1 MLNFLSN
8 EQIVKKQ
15 YEKILN
21 NINFLEDKFKRLTDD
36 ELKSYTT
43 KLKKKYLFEKK
54 CSNEIITEAFG
65 IVREAS
71 NRTIGLRHYNA
82 QILGGLVLNEGKIAE
97 MKTGEGKTLVSTL
110 PAFVNALS
118 EKGVHLVTVNDYLAR
133 RDTELT
139 SQIYNFLGM
148 DVGLIQP
155 LMNSDQKRENYAAD
169 ITYVTNSDLGFDFLR
184 DNMVFSLENSVLRRF
199 NYCIID
205 EVDSV
210 LIDESRTPLIL
221 SNSYPIN
228 PRPYILASEVAKYLV
243 VCEDYET
250 DEKIKNVM
258 FTSQGIDKIE
268 KMLSLENIFEAEE
281 PWVFHVANA
290 LKAKL
295 FFLRDSEYIIMK
307 DQIAMID
314 DFTGRAM
321 PDRRWSEGLHESLEA
336 KENLKIQSG
345 SKQLASIT
353 YQNFFIF
360 YPKLAGMTG
369 TAKTAEV
376 EFEKIYGLEVM
387 VIPTIKPNRRN
398 DLPDF
403 VYTNEVSKWKAVAK
417 ECKNMYELGRPVLVG
432 TGTIEKSEFLSGL
445 LEDANVPHQLLN
457 AKPENLIR
465 ESEIVAL
472 AGKHSTIT
480 ISTNMAGRGT
490 DIILGGKSV
499 YNSKNIIKNLITLN
513 LNKKGFIQKNFKNKE
528 LKSKITPYILNK
540 MDSLIEKSLSFENIV
555 AKLNTASKSR
565 TTFEKVAKCIY
576 YFINT
581 NYKESIKSSRTLVSK
596 LGGLYVI
603 GTERN
608 DSKRIDNQLRGR
620 AGRQGD
626 PGSSRFFISLED
638 KTFSIF
644 GGNQI
649 QNFAKNFQ
657 LDFGDN
663 PIESKFLSKA
673 LDKVQE
679 RVEYH
684 YYDMRK
690 QVSDYDKVLNEQ
702 RTVFFKLRRYI
713 LECQFVRHWYISFGD
728 ACMEEFID
736 TIFSPYFRKNALTKK
751 SAIRELEGLLGLE
764 VNIEPDLFL
773 NTLPEILYEFL
784 IEQFWLIYLETEEE
798 LEMFEDSL
806 PKDFEKCCLL
816 KAMDFAWRNHLEKME
831 ELKETI
837 GWRAYAQR
845 DPLNEY
851 KKEAYLLFFSIFED
865 VRNQALY
872 EFLNFQYYLK

>member
-21 NINFLEDKFKRLTDD
+21 SINFLEDKFKGLTDE
-36 ELKSYTT
+36 ELKSNTV

-54 CSNEIITEAFG
+54 YSDEIITEAFSL
-65 IVREAS
+65 VRETS
-71 NRTIGLRHYNA
+71 TRTIGLRHYDA

-118 EKGVHLVTVNDYLAR
+118 GKGVHLVTVNDYLAK

-155 LMNSDQKRENYAAD
+155 LMTEDQKKKNYDAD

-184 DNMVFSLENSVLRRF
+184 DNMIFSLKDSVLRGF

-221 SNSYPIN
+221 ANSYPIK
-228 PRPYILASEVAKYLV
+228 PRPYILASEVAKYLNF
-243 VCEDYET
+243 CEDYET
-250 DEKIKNVM
+250 DERTKNVM
-258 FTSQGIDKIE
+258 FTGKGINKIE
-268 KMLSLENIFEAEE
+268 KMLFLKNIFEADE
-281 PWVFHVANA
+281 PWIFHVANA

-295 FFLRDSEYIIMK
+295 FFLQDSDYIIIK
-307 DQIAMID
+307 DKIAMID

-321 PDRRWSEGLHESLEA
+321 PDRRWSDGLHESIEA
-336 KENLKIQSG
+336 KENLTIQSG

-353 YQNFFIF
+353 YQNFFIGYEKF
-360 YPKLAGMTG
+360 AGMTG

-376 EFEKIYGLEVM
+376 EFEKIYGLEVT

-403 VYTNEVSKWKAVAK
+403 VYINEVSKWKAVAK
-417 ECKNMYELGRPVLVG
+417 ECKNMYECGRPVLVG

-445 LEDANVPHQLLN
+445 LKDGNIPHQLLN

-499 YNSKNIIKNLITLN
+499 YNSKNIIKNLIVVN
-513 LNKKGFIQKNFKNKE
+513 LYKNSFIQKSFGNKE

-540 MDSLIEKSLSFENIV
+540 MNSLILKSLKFENMV
-555 AKLNTASKSR
+555 AKLNTTGKSK

-576 YFINT
+576 HFINT
-581 NYKESIKSSRTLVSK
+581 NYKESIRNSRTLVGE

-603 GTERN
+603 GTGRN
-608 DSKRIDNQLRGR
+608 NSKRIDNQLRGR

-626 PGSSRFFISLED
+626 PGSSRFFVSLED
-638 KTFSIF
+638 KPFSTF
-644 GGNQI
+644 GGDQI
-649 QNFAKNFQ
+649 QNLAKNFQ
-657 LDFGDN
+657 LDFGET
-663 PIESKFLSKA
+663 PIESKFLAKA
-673 LDKVQE
+673 LDNAQEKVE
-679 RVEYH
+679 SYN
-684 YYDMRK
+684 YDIRK
-690 QVSDYDKVLNEQ
+690 QVSDYDKILNEQ
-702 RTVFFKLRRYI
+702 RTVFFKLRNYI
-713 LECQFVRHWYISFGD
+713 LRCQFVRHWYVSFGD
-728 ACMEEFID
+728 VYMEELID
-736 TIFSPYFRKNALTKK
+736 IIFSPDFRKSVLLQKLVFG
-751 SAIRELEGLLGLE
+751 ELEGLFGFDI
-764 VNIEPDLFL
+764 NIEPDIFI

-784 IEQFWLIYLETEEE
+784 VEQFWLIYLETEEE
-798 LEMFEDSL
+798 LEMFEDNL

-816 KAMDFAWRNHLEKME
+816 KGMDFAWKNHLEKME

-865 VRNQALY
+865 ARNQALY
-872 EFLNFQYYLK
+872 EFLNFQHYPV